1 VSQPVAPDGQA
12 EQTAQPG
19 AAGAPTA
26 EQTAQ
31 PGAAGA
37 PTAEHDT
44 TPLDDA
50 ASTETRSDSAP
61 VDGPRSDDP
70 AHNLDQRVAARAT
83 TRTPPP
89 PVDLNKH
96 DGSTPPTRTDLIG
109 RGLVW
114 LSQWSLRL
122 ILIGVAAWLFWRVLG
137 ELWVIVL
144 PLFLALLLTSVLQP
158 GVSLLRDRGMP
169 SAAAAGLVVVTTVLA
184 LVGIVAAI
192 APSVTDQVT
201 EVADRVTGGLQEIQ
215 DWVAG
220 PPLNL
225 SDGQFSNAI
234 NQAQERLSG
243 SASTIAASGFTVLS
257 AVSSALV
264 TTVLILVLT
273 FFMLKDGD
281 KFTPWLD
288 AVVGR
293 SAGRHLTLVLR
304 RSYGALGS
312 FIRTQLLVSF
322 IDAVFIGAGLLVL
335 GVPLALPLTV
345 LTFFGGLVPIVGA
358 LFAGAVAVLVA
369 LVTNGLTTALIVLG
383 LIVLVQQL
391 EGNVLSPML
400 QGRSLSLHPGV
411 VILAVTAGSTLFGIV
426 GAFLAVPTVAVVVQA
441 LRYLDELADATAAAA
456 QATADGG
463 KRSRTAMAARPAP
476 RAAIVERV
484 APLKKS
490 LLSRL
495 PGTRR

>member
-1 VSQPVAPDGQA
+1 MSQPVAPDGQS

-19 AAGAPTA
+19 ADSPTA
-26 EQTAQ
+26 GLDATSPADGSETSA
-31 PGAAGA
+31 
-37 PTAEHDT
+37 
-44 TPLDDA
+44 TPDG
-50 ASTETRSDSAP
+50 SP
-61 VDGPRSDDP
+61 VSVPRDDDP

-83 TRTPPP
+83 TRSPPP
-89 PVDLNKH
+89 PVDLNKAK
-96 DGSTPPTRTDLIG
+96 DSSPPGRTDLIG
-109 RGLVW
+109 AGLVW

-122 ILIGVAAWLFWRVLG
+122 ILIGVAAWLLVRILG

-144 PLFLALLLTSVLQP
+144 PLFMALLLTSVLQP
-158 GVSLLRDRGMP
+158 GVSLLRHRGLP
-169 SAAAAGLVVVTTVLA
+169 SSAAAGLVVVTTVLA
-184 LVGIVAAI
+184 IVGIFAAI

-201 EVADRVTGGLQEIQ
+201 QVADRVSIGLQEIQ
-215 DWVAG
+215 NWVAG
-220 PPLNL
+220 PPLNFTDAQL
-225 SDGQFSNAI
+225 SEAI

-243 SASTIAASGFTVLS
+243 SASTIATSGFTVLS

-273 FFMLKDGD
+273 FFMLKDGQ

-322 IDAVFIGAGLLVL
+322 IDAVFIGAGLWILR
-335 GVPLALPLTV
+335 VPLALPLTV

-369 LVTNGLTTALIVLG
+369 LVTNGPTVALIVLG
-383 LIVLVQQL
+383 LILLVQQL

-400 QGRSLSLHPGV
+400 QGRSLNLHPGV

-426 GAFLAVPTVAVVVQA
+426 GAFLAVPTVAVAAQA

-456 QATADGG
+456 QATAGEPP
-463 KRSRTAMAARPAP
+463 KRPPRVMPARTAP
-476 RAAIVERV
+476 RAAIVSRV

-490 LLSRL
+490 LISRL
-495 PGTRR
+495 PGIRR

>member
-1 VSQPVAPDGQA
+1 VVPPAA
-12 EQTAQPG
+12 EPHATSPSDTA
-19 AAGAPTA
+19 
-26 EQTAQ
+26 
-31 PGAAGA
+31 
-37 PTAEHDT
+37 DT
-44 TPLDDA
+44 TSTSDA
-50 ASTETRSDSAP
+50 SP

-70 AHNLDQRVAARAT
+70 VHNLDQRIAARAT

-89 PVDLNKH
+89 PVDLNKSN
-96 DGSTPPTRTDLIG
+96 DSSPPGRTDLIG
-109 RGLVW
+109 AGLMW

-122 ILIGVAAWLFWRVLG
+122 ILIGVAAWLLVRILG

-158 GVSLLRDRGMP
+158 GVSMLRRRGMP
-169 SAAAAGLVVVTTVLA
+169 SAAAAGIVVVTTVLA
-184 LVGIVAAI
+184 VVGIFAAI
-192 APSVTDQVT
+192 APSVTEQVT
-201 EVADRVTGGLQEIQ
+201 QVADRVSGGLQEIQ

-220 PPLNL
+220 PPLNFT
-225 SDGQFSNAI
+225 DAQFSDAI

-243 SASTIAASGFTVLS
+243 SASTIASSGFTVLS

-322 IDAVFIGAGLLVL
+322 IDAVFIGAGLLIL
-335 GVPLALPLTV
+335 RVPLALPLTV

-369 LVTNGLTTALIVLG
+369 LVANGPTTALIVLG
-383 LIVLVQQL
+383 LILLVQQL

-400 QGRSLSLHPGV
+400 QGRSLSLHPGL

-426 GAFLAVPTVAVVVQA
+426 GAFLAVPTVAVVAQA

-456 QATADGG
+456 KKSANEGP
-463 KRSRTAMAARPAP
+463 RTPVRARPAP
-476 RAAIVERV
+476 AGALTARV
-484 APLKKS
+484 APIKRS
-490 LLSRL
+490 FISRL
-495 PGTRR
+495 PNIRR

>member
-1 VSQPVAPDGQA
+1 MSQPVAPDDQA

-19 AAGAPTA
+19 AVPPSGDLDATPPTD
-26 EQTAQ
+26 
-31 PGAAGA
+31 AAGS
-37 PTAEHDT
+37 
-44 TPLDDA
+44 
-50 ASTETRSDSAP
+50 ASTPDGPP
-61 VDGPRSDDP
+61 VDGPRYDDA
-70 AHNLDQRVAARAT
+70 AHDLDHRVAARAT

-89 PVDLNKH
+89 PVDLNKSS
-96 DGSTPPTRTDLIG
+96 DSSPPGRTDLIG
-109 RGLVW
+109 AGLVW

-122 ILIGVAAWLFWRVLG
+122 ILIGVAAWLLVRILG

-144 PLFLALLLTSVLQP
+144 PVFLALLLTSVLQP
-158 GVSLLRDRGMP
+158 GVSLLRQRGMP
-169 SAAAAGLVVVTTVLA
+169 SAAAAGLVIVTTVLGI
-184 LVGIVAAI
+184 VGIFAAI

-201 EVADRVTGGLQEIQ
+201 QVADRVSGGLQEIQ

-220 PPLNL
+220 PPLNF
-225 SDGQFSNAI
+225 SDQQFAEAI

-243 SASTIAASGFTVLS
+243 SASTIATSGFTVLS

-312 FIRTQLLVSF
+312 FIRTQLFVSF
-322 IDAVFIGAGLLVL
+322 VDAVFIGIGLLIL
-335 GVPLALPLTV
+335 DVPLALPLTV

-369 LVTNGLTTALIVLG
+369 LVTNGPTTALIVLG
-383 LIVLVQQL
+383 LILLVQQL

-400 QGRSLSLHPGV
+400 QGRTLSLHPGV

-426 GAFLAVPTVAVVVQA
+426 GAFLAVPTVAVVAQA

-456 QATADGG
+456 QATAGTP
-463 KRSRTAMAARPAP
+463 KRPPRPMPARPAP
-476 RAAIVERV
+476 RAAIVSRV

-490 LLSRL
+490 LISRL

>member
-1 VSQPVAPDGQA
+1 MAQPVTPDGRP
-12 EQTAQPG
+12 EETAP
-19 AAGAPTA
+19 A
-26 EQTAQ
+26 
-31 PGAAGA
+31 
-37 PTAEHDT
+37 
-44 TPLDDA
+44 DA
-50 ASTETRSDSAP
+50 ASPTADPGATSPADADGTVATPEAVP
-61 VDGPRSDDP
+61 VNGRRDDDP
-70 AHNLDQRVAARAT
+70 AHNLDQQVAARAT

-89 PVDLNKH
+89 PVDLNKSN
-96 DGSTPPTRTDLIG
+96 DSSPPGRTDLIG
-109 RGLVW
+109 AGLMW

-122 ILIGVAAWLFWRVLG
+122 ILIGVAAWLLVRILG
-137 ELWVIVL
+137 ELWVIIL

-158 GVSLLRDRGMP
+158 AVSLLRHRGLP
-169 SAAAAGLVVVTTVLA
+169 SSAAAGLVVVTTVLA
-184 LVGIVAAI
+184 IVGIFAAI
-192 APSVTDQVT
+192 APSVTEQVT
-201 EVADRVTGGLQEIQ
+201 EVADRVSGGLQEIQ
-215 DWVAG
+215 NWVAG
-220 PPLNL
+220 PPLNFT
-225 SDGQFSNAI
+225 DAQFSDAI

-243 SASTIAASGFTVLS
+243 SASTIAASGLTVLS

-322 IDAVFIGAGLLVL
+322 IDAVFIGAGLLIL
-335 GVPLALPLTV
+335 QVPLALPLTV

-369 LVTNGLTTALIVLG
+369 LVTNGPTTALIVLG

-400 QGRSLSLHPGV
+400 QGRSLSMHPGV

-426 GAFLAVPTVAVVVQA
+426 GAFLAVPTVAVVAQA

-456 QATADGG
+456 KATAGGDGRR
-463 KRSRTAMAARPAP
+463 RSQAVATSRPAP
-476 RAAIVERV
+476 RAAIATRV

-490 LLSRL
+490 LISRL
-495 PGTRR
+495 PGIRR